1 MIAWCLGVSERVWR
15 KFRKRKKA
23 KKRMAAIGVGVA
35 QKTELKDWTD
45 KTAKWLKKKVSQH
58 RQTERHTEWE
68 ITKAYEFICVVSVKP
83 MCYSPK
89 FSKPHIYQG
98 SIVGRSFSFELLI
111 RYDHSESVCSCICT
125 YCKSLFNYTMSY
137 TLFWAV
143 HAILPCKRYRTT
155 KTTNEQQNEW
165 IRLEMATLERNIT
178 DPQSGKLR
186 CCRYRFVQLYAPS

>member
-1 MIAWCLGVSERVWR
+1 MSGCIRTCMA

-23 KKRMAAIGVGVA
+23 EKIMAAIGVGVA
-35 QKTELKDWTD
+35 LKTELEKGLNRQNR
-45 KTAKWLKKKVSQH
+45 KMVGKKVSQH

-98 SIVGRSFSFELLI
+98 SIVGRSFSLDCSSVTII
-111 RYDHSESVCSCICT
+111 RNPFAHAFAHIANHNLTTPCRIPYSEP
-125 YCKSLFNYTMSY
+125 FMQ
-137 TLFWAV
+137 F
-143 HAILPCKRYRTT
+143 YRANHVRVT
-155 KTTNEQQNEW
+155 KTTTNGKQEW
-165 IRLEMATLERNIT
+165 NRLEMATLERNIT

-186 CCRYRFVQLYAPS
+186 CCRYRFVQFYAPS